1 MSKLARQT
9 LDTMYIWDYNIGM
22 VKQAQTKE
30 NTMTDIARTYNTRRE
45 ELAAKIEALS
55 EWLNDLP
62 VYAED
67 NEPTWPMVGD
77 MGYVNKQLGEII
89 DFIS

>member
-1 MSKLARQT
+1 
-9 LDTMYIWDYNIGM
+9 M